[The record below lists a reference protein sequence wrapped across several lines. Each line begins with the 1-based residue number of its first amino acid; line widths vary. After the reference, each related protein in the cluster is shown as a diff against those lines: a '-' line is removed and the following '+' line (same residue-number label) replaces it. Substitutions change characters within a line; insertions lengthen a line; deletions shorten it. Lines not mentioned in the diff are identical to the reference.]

1 MAVQCPCTMYN
12 GLKSVTVTH
21 MRPNPRP
28 ARRLYVVRI
37 LARSLAKLGKV
48 TFNPFPR
55 WSATLL

>member
-55 WSATLL
+55 

>member
-1 MAVQCPCTMYN
+1 MAVQCPMSMNN

-28 ARRLYVVRI
+28 ARRLYALRI

-48 TFNPFPR
+48 TSNPFPR
-55 WSATLL
+55 